1 MKLKLITENKKPFL
15 VLKYENDEW
24 GRLANTYENVGLQLA
39 EAQRIYGKN
48 IKGKIYKL
56 SNDELAS
63 YLYDINDVINDINE
77 NIVSASGRIN
87 LGVLRIVP
95 NEDNEVKVPLP
106 KYLNI
111 IEFNDLVNLIGRALE
126 KLLSIITVA
135 EVSIVQSYEK

>member
-24 GRLANTYENVGLQLA
+24 GRLASTYEKVGLQLA
-39 EAQRIYGKN
+39 EAQKIYGKN

-56 SNDELAS
+56 SNNELAS
-63 YLYDINDVINDINE
+63 YLQDIDDVINDVNE
-77 NIVSASGRIN
+77 NIVSATGRVN

-95 NEDNEVKVPLP
+95 NEENEVKIPLP

-111 IEFNDLVNLIGRALE
+111 VEFNDMVHFIGRALE
-126 KLLSIITVA
+126 RLLSTITVA
-135 EVSIVQSYEK
+135 EVNIIQSYEE